1 MKRSTILSRGCLR
14 LGCGLAASLLLTAG
28 LPAADHRDGPTF
40 GPGIQMP
47 QADLNDLFIFRS
59 PANGNNT
66 VLVMTVSPFAGQAA
80 PDTFDPALRYEIVI
94 DQDRNSTP
102 DLSLSAVFGTP
113 ATGGAQTI
121 TLSAGRRGRE
131 TTTLATGLT
140 GVDIPLPGGGMLRAG
155 KHDDPFFFDAIG
167 FLMFADDGVGTFPRA
182 TGATNFFGPN
192 VNTLAIILEVPTA
205 ALLKSADRPVIG
217 AWMRT
222 LTSGGKQLDRAGLP
236 FINQF
241 VIPPLPLN
249 NPAQRDRRN
258 AFNHGRP
265 GSDLRGFRAD
275 AIATLTGFW
284 GNSPGRAGAVTDRL
298 LLPAVLTFDTS
309 FTFASPNG
317 GFPNGRR
324 LRDDV
329 ADFMLNLVSNGA
341 ITTDNVAD
349 DNGDLITD
357 GSMRP
362 DGSLR
367 PIAFPYL
374 GPPSP

>member
-1 MKRSTILSRGCLR
+1 M
-14 LGCGLAASLLLTAG
+14 AASLAVTTG
-28 LPAADHRDGPTF
+28 LHAADHRDGPIF
-40 GPGIQMP
+40 GPGIQLP
-47 QADLNDLFIFRS
+47 QADLNDLFLFRS
-59 PANGNNT
+59 PANANNT
-66 VLVMTVSPFAGQAA
+66 VLVMTVNPFAGQTA
-80 PDTFDPALRYEIVI
+80 PDTFDPALRYEIAI
-94 DQDRNSTP
+94 DQDGNSTP
-102 DLSLSAVFGTP
+102 DLSLTAVFGAP
-113 ATGGAQTI
+113 SSGGAQTMKL
-121 TLSAGRRGRE
+121 TASRRGHE
-131 TTTLATGLT
+131 ATTLATGLT

-155 KHDDPFFFDAIG
+155 NHDDPFYFDAIG
-167 FLMFADDGVGTFPRA
+167 FQMFADDGVGTFPRL
-182 TGATNFFGPN
+182 TGAANFFGPN
-192 VNTLAIILEVPTA
+192 VNTLAIIIELPTA

-222 LTSGGKQLDRAGLP
+222 INSAGKQLDRAGLP

-249 NPAQRDRRN
+249 DTAQRERRN

-265 GSDLRGFRAD
+265 GSDLSGFRAD
-275 AIATLTGFW
+275 VVATLKGFW
-284 GNSPGRAGAVTDRL
+284 GNSGGRAGAVTDRL
-298 LLPAVLTFDTS
+298 LLPAVLKFDTS
-309 FTFASPNG
+309 FTFDSPNA

-329 ADFMLNLVSNGA
+329 ADYMLNLVSNGA